1 MSTPAR
7 PPRSETRCQ
16 PLLSASESRGWLH
29 APVGSEQSPP
39 QAGPLTTTF
48 VVRVKRCASSASS
61 TAFYCKAS
69 NTTPCAGQR
78 SQDRCLAWGS
88 HHDSRR
94 SSTRRS
100 ESPTRRSGGLHK
112 TVGGLPQGAVRHC
125 SRFRSCCPSRVRCCV
140 LPFQMCRI
148 DLVPLAQ
155 SPHKNIPN
163 RGQIWLFLVHYS
175 MDNLIICY
183 DDV

>member
-1 MSTPAR
+1 MTFVEPGETSPPSPRRQSGSSVSTPAR

-16 PLLSASESRGWLH
+16 PLLSASEST
-29 APVGSEQSPP
+29 GSASRTCWKRAKPP
-39 QAGPLTTTF
+39 QAGPFTTTF

-78 SQDRCLAWGS
+78 SRDWCLAWGS
-88 HHDSRR
+88 HYDSRR
-94 SSTRRS
+94 FSTRRS

-155 SPHKNIPN
+155 SPQQKHT
-163 RGQIWLFLVHYS
+163 
-175 MDNLIICY
+175 
-183 DDV
+183 